1 MPYRHL
7 FAFLIKY
14 KYEVIFPIAILEGP
28 IITIISRILVS
39 LGYLSFFPALAVVF
53 LGDMIS
59 DSGLYAL
66 GHFGRNIA
74 AKFPFF
80 TKSERHIER
89 LESHY
94 QTHPFRTIAVSKVS
108 YGLGTFFLIA
118 AGGAK
123 LGYRK
128 FMRYATP
135 LNAVKSAALLTVGY
149 YFGRVA
155 VRASRHYLPYYALAI
170 IIVVPLSY
178 YLGHLLK
185 QRKLSR
191 ANPSVTS

>member
-1 MPYRHL
+1 MPRHL
-7 FAFLIKY
+7 FGFLIKY

-28 IITIISRILVS
+28 IITLISGILVS
-39 LGYLSFFPALAVVF
+39 LGYLSFWPTLAVVF

-66 GHFGRNIA
+66 GRFGRDLA
-74 AKFPFF
+74 AKLPFF
-80 TKSERHIER
+80 RRTERHIER

-94 QTHPFRTIAVSKVS
+94 QNHPFRTIAVSKVS
-108 YGLGTFFLIA
+108 YGLGTLFLIA

-135 LNAVKSAALLTVGY
+135 LNALKSTALLAGGY

-155 VRASRHYLPYYALAI
+155 VRASRRYLPYYALAVI
-170 IIVVPLSY
+170 IIVPLAY
-178 YLGHLLK
+178 YLAHVLK
-185 QRKLSR
+185 QRKVSHIK
-191 ANPSVTS
+191 S